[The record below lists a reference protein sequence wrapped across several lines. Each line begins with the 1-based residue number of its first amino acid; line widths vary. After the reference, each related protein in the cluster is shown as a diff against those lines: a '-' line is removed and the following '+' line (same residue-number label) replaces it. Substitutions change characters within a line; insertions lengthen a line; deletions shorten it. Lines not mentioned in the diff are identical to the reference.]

1 MSDRSWAGQVAR
13 NRVRN
18 EQRKRKVAAERAV
31 IEAARTAKRDLRTY
45 SERFREV
52 FGNSNPYYEHSFEKL
67 LRAIEALQEEVERE

>member
-31 IEAARTAKRDLRTY
+31 IEAAKEWWICGPGAVTPA
-45 SERFREV
+45 EV
-52 FGNSNPYYEHSFEKL
+52 ELAAAVEA
-67 LRAIEALQEEVERE
+67 LRALEGE

>member
-31 IEAARTAKRDLRTY
+31 IEAARKLKRKQLDNAAGWTAAEYAFVLA
-45 SERFREV
+45 
-52 FGNSNPYYEHSFEKL
+52 L
-67 LRAIEALQEEVERE
+67 EALEEVEK